1 MASARTLYMSI
12 NIHYSQLKLMALE
25 INGVITFDSLFT
37 LTVELINST
46 VWGPKDSSSSDLKIS
61 KFS

>member
-12 NIHYSQLKLMALE
+12 NIHYSRLKLMALE

-46 VWGPKDSSSSDLKIS
+46 V
-61 KFS
+61 